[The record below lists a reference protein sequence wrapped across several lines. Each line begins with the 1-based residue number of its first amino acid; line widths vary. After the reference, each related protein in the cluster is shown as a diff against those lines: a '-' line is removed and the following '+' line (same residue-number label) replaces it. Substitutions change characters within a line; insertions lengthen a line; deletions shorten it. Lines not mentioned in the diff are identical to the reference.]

1 MAEQPPAAT
10 TPAEPGGAG
19 AGWTDPF
26 RGYNFKLEIAGVT
39 AGHFTECTG
48 LGIKVDAIRYRE
60 AGGTGVVHR
69 VPGQVDYGDVT
80 LSYGLTQTHELFD
93 WFMTAVEGNPQ
104 RRNVSILMLDSAG
117 VNEVLRWDLINAWPS
132 AWRGAPL
139 GGPARGRPSDGR
151 PPGRLAGAG
160 PGGGAGAA
168 GSDAAGAPGVERA
181 VGGA

>member
-1 MAEQPPAAT
+1 MAQNPPAANP
-10 TPAEPGGAG
+10 PAGPGGPG

-26 RGYNFKLEIAGVT
+26 RGYNFKLEIQGVT

-60 AGGTGVVHR
+60 AGGAGVVHR

-104 RRNVSILMLDSAG
+104 RKNVSILMLDSAG

-139 GGPARGRPSDGR
+139 DA
-151 PPGRLAGAG
+151 LALEIAIE
-160 PGGGAGAA
+160 
-168 GSDAAGAPGVERA
+168 GVTLVFESLHRA
-181 VGGA
+181 